1 MPRQDCGAEPGEAGA
16 WSGKSEAGLG
26 GAWGE
31 AGRQVQGWGERNLDP
46 ESMSQGGTKN
56 KQGEVSVQQ
65 TEGSVKVV

>member
-1 MPRQDCGAEPGEAGA
+1 M
-16 WSGKSEAGLG
+16 
-26 GAWGE
+26 
-31 AGRQVQGWGERNLDP
+31 QGWGERNLDP